1 MAITISGLRK
11 TRREG
16 KALFTHDTSGEVVTE
31 EIPISFL
38 KPTEALWDELCAMEK
53 AAGDSEDEQ
62 RGLLT
67 RQLAR
72 VEIQST
78 AITEDYGRPYNITAE
93 DLAALDF
100 GQLVQLWA
108 GVKESFFLRTPQPES
123 ETTTKSSSAPAAS

>member
-1 MAITISGLRK
+1 MSIKISGLKK

-38 KPTEALWDELCAMEK
+38 KPTEALWDELCEMER
-53 AAGDSEDEQ
+53 AAGEDEAAQ
-62 RGLLT
+62 RGLLQ

-78 AITEDYGRPYNITAE
+78 AITEDDGRPYNITE
-93 DLAALDF
+93 GDLAALDF

-108 GVKESFFLRTPQPES
+108 GVKEHFFLRTPPPAS
-123 ETTTKSSSAPAAS
+123 ETTTSSSSAQAAS